1 MLPSY
6 FKTPPFSFPGSG
18 SPSLKL
24 HLLVS
29 PAVGRPLYMY
39 ILSYLILT
47 LQFFYKNY
55 SINLQSLQYSR
66 SFLYSNVSSL
76 FIKTIPVLS
85 VHLIISSV
93 TGIKVINGSASSS
106 IYKYF
111 SSCFSSKRKSQHL
124 FIILFGN
131 LFINL
136 RFRNFIACFFIFL
149 LLSKHHLI

>member
-1 MLPSY
+1 MC
-6 FKTPPFSFPGSG
+6 
-18 SPSLKL
+18 SPLTLKL

-111 SSCFSSKRKSQHL
+111 SSCFSSKQKSQHL